1 MSSNVTGN
9 YVIEPRRIE
18 LDWLRV
24 FAFLV
29 LVFYHIGM
37 LYVQGWGFH
46 YKSDY
51 QSSTL
56 ASVMLLVNPWR
67 MPLLWFISG
76 VATRYLLAKLGLV
89 KFIAK
94 RSVTLLLPL
103 TFGVLVI
110 VPPQLYVEMQTA
122 QVIDLNYWQF
132 YQLFLFSNDAI
143 FTQYQ
148 SGIWPHIDVNHL
160 WYLRE
165 LWKFTLLALLFY
177 PLSYLRYVRLPFASF
192 YRLPIFVVVVLLSS
206 VVLVIELWFAQPRE
220 AIGLVFFLFGISVA
234 WHEKFWQQVSE
245 WWWYLKR
252 VTPLILVAMVV
263 FYNVFWLHINHYD
276 EAWINAI
283 GKLLYSVAR
292 VFGVLWLLSFA
303 SRFKTKQ
310 TTVLSTL
317 SDAVFPLYLVHQ
329 SVIIV
334 VCYWLSDF
342 NLGPWLEPLI
352 VIVLTFSI
360 SLVLIIIVKPMIWL
374 RPLWGMKLPSSC
386 ELIKQQWLLVI
397 SIALILPIALE
408 ILL

>member
-1 MSSNVTGN
+1 MSSNKLKAGN
-9 YVIEPRRIE
+9 LPGGNVLEPRRIE

-24 FAFLV
+24 FAFIV

-76 VATRYLLAKLGLV
+76 VATRYLLAKLGSV

-177 PLSYLRYVRLPFASF
+177 PLSYLRYVHITFASF

-220 AIGLVFFLFGISVA
+220 AIGFVFFLFGISVA

-252 VTPLILVAMVV
+252 VTPLILVAMIV
-263 FYNVFWLHINHYD
+263 FYNVFWLQINHYD

-283 GKLLYSVAR
+283 GNLLYS
-292 VFGVLWLLSFA
+292 LS
-303 SRFKTKQ
+303 
-310 TTVLSTL
+310 
-317 SDAVFPLYLVHQ
+317 
-329 SVIIV
+329 
-334 VCYWLSDF
+334 
-342 NLGPWLEPLI
+342 LI
-352 VIVLTFSI
+352 HI
-360 SLVLIIIVKPMIWL
+360 
-374 RPLWGMKLPSSC
+374 
-386 ELIKQQWLLVI
+386 
-397 SIALILPIALE
+397 
-408 ILL
+408 